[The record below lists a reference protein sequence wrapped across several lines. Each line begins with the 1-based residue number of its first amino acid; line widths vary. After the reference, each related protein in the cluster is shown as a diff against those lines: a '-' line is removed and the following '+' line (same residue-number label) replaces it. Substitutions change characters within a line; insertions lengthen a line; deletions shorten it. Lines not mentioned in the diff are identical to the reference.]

1 MEYNFGLVP
10 FGLQI
15 TSRRTPIQIV
25 FPMFLLMVMWL
36 MVCGQLL
43 ALLPYYLRIKKVDGW
58 GFATAPGP
66 LIFAM
71 TAVRNTMP
79 GAPPIGAI
87 IDFTTYFWCLAII
100 VFNMIFLGINWNLTA
115 LNRPAREKALSDRED
130 EAKALAAKK
139 LGKLNTDEVVAI
151 FQNTKRPEWEQCL
164 RDNKT
169 DGKSLGFVTKI
180 EELNE
185 IIPGC
190 PEVKGQKKFQ
200 LLKDIADWQKKGVD
214 RVNLVPKPSDE
225 SIKMI
230 SSVTQQPPM
239 VGVPGYYR

>member
-1 MEYNFGLVP
+1 MEYNFQNVP

-15 TSRRTPIQIV
+15 VTRRTPIQIV

-43 ALLPYYLRIKKVDGW
+43 ALLPYYLRVKKVDGW

-100 VFNMIFLGINWNLTA
+100 VFNMIFLGVNWNLFA
-115 LNRPAREKALSDRED
+115 LLRPAREKALGDRED
-130 EAKALAAKK
+130 EAKALANKK
-139 LGKLNTDEVVAI
+139 LGKLNTDEVVAL
-151 FQNTKRPEWEQCL
+151 FQNTKRPEWEYCL
-164 RDNKT
+164 RENKT
-169 DGKSLGFVTKI
+169 DGKSLGFVTKWD
-180 EELNE
+180 ELKE
-185 IIPGC
+185 IIPNC
-190 PEVKGQKKFQ
+190 PELTGQKKFQ
-200 LLKDIADWQKKGVD
+200 LIKDITGWQKSGVE
-214 RVNLVPKPSDE
+214 RINLVPTASEAVKT
-225 SIKMI
+225 IT
-230 SSVTQQPPM
+230 SVQPPM
-239 VGVPGYYR
+239 VSAPPRLNY